1 MNVRWRV
8 VLLSKRLYAYK
19 IILRS
24 WWLAEMSKLT
34 TACLSLL
41 SQITVR
47 IHVFLPRFTRNSLRS
62 SALLAEPL
70 RLRGLGVDSQHMNY
84 ARAP

>member
-41 SQITVR
+41 SKITVR
-47 IHVFLPRFTRNSLRS
+47 IHTCIFTTFHTQLATRRYGRRRCLRS
-62 SALLAEPL
+62 
-70 RLRGLGVDSQHMNY
+70 R
-84 ARAP
+84 